1 MRRKISAMF
10 MILLLVTTILGANV
24 DAQVLGKDF
33 DIDPRE
39 RDVRDTGET
48 IVINVDSYEPPVV
61 ESFLLEKDTVPV
73 YAYLKGYTIGSLI
86 GAKAVKSEPILGD
99 VKVRNVIVLLAEEN
113 PYVRVVRHMFPDQK
127 KLSLSNL
134 GVVQIMLEKIPE
146 EEKVPDDIVVNLT
159 AKVTFDRQ
167 SGIFGFSNQ
176 DLRLKEERNE
186 NTWLGNMGERRS
198 LSITSGVFEGVKAG
212 VGDVVGRTAE
222 AIKDIISGRARG
234 GIIYGGRTD
243 VRSIVN
249 EETANYDDAF
259 WGGSGY
265 VRLARVTNNEAT
277 FIVYDK
283 GLKNIAR
290 LNLRKEVNSGISEV
304 VRFKDRLAGM
314 DRFRVQLLDIV
325 DPSEDF
331 ARIEVDVG
339 GSRETRILRKND
351 RVYPNS
357 RWFVKEIRKELKE
370 GVIRESVLLSEDT
383 GEEREVTRDYGDASK
398 YNELKLKGEGGILI
412 DKNSKL
418 ISEPPDQ
425 KGIIEQLISKLDG
438 KGISTNEIKIVP
450 NELNEKFGEVVGL
463 LNRIRNIHYSGGELF
478 VNKLIELADMASA
491 SVIVDKEAITIRA
504 NSEGDVCGR
513 SFLEDDDVEKTFK
526 DESEESAKKFY
537 CSAIREYD
545 EITKLFKDQRDESKV
560 LYSDIANLKIADA
573 YLKLSRLINVDSM
586 IAKSRALD
594 ALDRIVEAEKFQE
607 IGKLKSEASDISSK
621 YKDDSFVEDD
631 EIINLR
637 LINTNIGKESK
648 GSEVFLSI
656 DGKKSEKFNV
666 GDYLFVKG
674 KVKGEKEVIDELGGK
689 RKEKVEEEKSV
700 GWLIE
705 SVNGDGVVFSGI
717 TYDKKGEAREEKIT
731 VGLGKEKVLRV
742 GETSKRVKVENINFN
757 KEVTIRILPVT
768 DAFSKSNFLVRI
780 PIEKRPF
787 DFNPKK
793 IDKKIQKT
801 EEKIKKLTAIIDK
814 LEKLLE
820 SWKKLCLAVFAVFTI
835 KNSFLG
841 GFAKS
846 QARKEVMQAPNG
858 WQKFCDKAVSEKK
871 YKSVDECMIKNN
883 RYILEDINAAQ
894 RSIKETNKA
903 MKQKHKE
910 KEKQGENYIEKIDIA
925 ESGFDFNNV
934 NKYQKENKDVVVSP
948 DEERELRYY
957 INLKKNCKSGRIIQG
972 VKDYKGVGSCEEI
985 DERLKGL
992 KNKYDNLNTK
1002 YGLVNDFIKGYETE
1016 IKKHVERTRVFETS
1030 DRIAAR
1036 KAAEFDAE
1044 KVIYYNEK
1052 TIDGKAFKH
1061 RKDNKLLGKFSS
1073 DKKFWFDYRGT
1084 PYPVKKVD
1092 NKDCVDKTPLGNS
1105 LPKWMTKLGMGDCP
1119 FVDEEPIS
1127 IRGFEAP
1134 MYISG
1139 KQPYIVF
1146 DGKVINVEDEE
1157 KVNINGLAV
1166 SLNPLN
1172 EFNIDAHRRLDYAPG
1187 ATVEYYPDGKPY
1199 CVPTSYGNF
1208 VRVNDYNKL
1217 GNPSDF
1223 DILNVGADGLLCTDD
1238 DVLVYHNSLMLSDT
1252 RVYGSIMEGARRA
1265 VRNAGAVPEGGVLS
1279 ADGRRFGKSTQRAA
1293 VLGSEVKPN
1302 CYDVWNPRDC
1312 QIMFNVCDPVMC
1324 PPSRFNLGGR
1334 WNLPPGQS
1342 VVQTGIIGSLVLG
1355 WPIIT
1360 AQQPIPK
1367 VCMTGILAGLKNI
1380 RSLLQGYVRCL
1391 TVAKTEKKNVGIC
1404 DKIRSVGI
1412 CELLWKEAIAIFKI
1426 QGGLVSLISEKIFKE
1441 TAGGGEYLT
1450 FQSSLQNVENSV
1462 NFFTSEYASTAFAA
1476 YKGRSLQD
1484 IGTDICR
1491 SAIFGRFPGIGEFVD
1506 QLAKPESPP
1515 QFTAFFSE
1523 FTHNEATKESRYD
1536 VFYHLYA
1543 GDDAKVQYPLK
1554 YSVYLRNKFGDFF
1567 YVTEECAKRSG
1578 TVERNDFKDVST
1590 HCVSLSGL
1598 DEVCVDINGVI
1609 ECGFGKVT
1617 SSFAVDF
1624 ANDFIVKS
1632 EAERNIKS
1640 VKDCVA
1646 DNPRL
1651 SPLFGDT
1658 VSKLPLPGEF
1668 ALTNTGIV
1676 RVCGANNPGAIISE
1690 AKFWQPVGECGK
1702 DKGGVDLGL
1711 CWIDLRTISIN
1722 DANKVKSLSRELEA
1736 RGIKLED
1743 KALGFKPISDE
1754 EAGKVLDSVD
1764 LKADA
1769 NALLKNIGD
1778 LRRLSIYASDPII
1791 RIKALMLLG
1800 DIFVKFGDE
1809 IMKKIGI
1816 EKPERKPK
1824 EKEGEKEIDK
1834 GIEEFKKLQL
1844 ELEKK
1849 VNDVEIDKNK
1859 IEIDP
1864 DVGFD
1869 EIRNIYDPLVELFND
1884 KFSPA
1889 LDIVRGT
1896 EFYKKNEKEISNL
1909 ENRYNVVRKFL
1920 ERLMENMYN
1929 VRAGA
1934 LRELTNTY
1942 RSFGVSSGIDV
1953 LKAAQNNL
1961 LNRRNIVFEMFEKLP
1976 KVSQNK
1982 LKKDKEKLFEDS
1994 LKVMDNLRMNIESL
2008 GGLPVRL
2015 IT

>member
-1 MRRKISAMF
+1 MNKKINAMF
-10 MILLLVTTILGANV
+10 MIILLVTTMFGVNV
-24 DAQVLGKDF
+24 NAQVLGEEF
-33 DIDPRE
+33 DIDPRT

-61 ESFLLEKDTVPV
+61 ESFLLEKDSVPV
-73 YAYLKGYTIGSLI
+73 YAYLKGFTIGSLI
-86 GAKAVKSEPILGD
+86 GAKSIKSEPILGD
-99 VKVRNVIVLLAEEN
+99 VNVRNVIVLLAEEN
-113 PYVRVVRHMFPDQK
+113 PYVRFVRHMFPDQK
-127 KLSLSNL
+127 RLSLDNL

-146 EEKVPDDIVVNLT
+146 EEKVPDNIVVNLT
-159 AKVTFDRQ
+159 ARVTFDRQ
-167 SGIFGFSNQ
+167 SGIFGFGSQ

-186 NTWLGNMGERRS
+186 NKWLGNMGERRS
-198 LSITSGVFEGVKAG
+198 LSITSGIFEGVKAR
-212 VGDVVGRTAE
+212 VGDVASRTAE
-222 AIKDIISGRARG
+222 AIKDVISGRARG
-234 GIIYGGRTD
+234 GMIYGGRTD

-249 EETANYDDAF
+249 EETAGYDDSF

-277 FIVYDK
+277 LIVYDK

-290 LNLRKEVNSGISEV
+290 LNLRKDATSGISEV

-331 ARIEVDVG
+331 ARVEVDVG

-357 RWFVKEIRKELKE
+357 RWFVKEIRKDVKE
-370 GVIRESVLLSEDT
+370 GVIRESVLLSDDA
-383 GEEREVTRDYGDASK
+383 GEEREITRDYGDASE
-398 YNELKLKGEGGILI
+398 YNQLEFKTTGEIKI
-412 DKNSKL
+412 DKDSKL
-418 ISEPPDQ
+418 ISQSPDSE
-425 KGIIEQLISKLDG
+425 GIIEQLIGELDG
-438 KGISTNEIKIVP
+438 KGISRNRIKIVP
-450 NELNEKFGEVVGL
+450 NELNEKFGERVSL
-463 LNRIRNIHYSGGELF
+463 LNRIRNLHYSEGELF

-491 SVIVDKEAITIRA
+491 SVIIDGKTIVIRA

-513 SFLEDDDVEKTFK
+513 SFLEDEDVAEEYKK
-526 DESEESAKKFY
+526 NVEESAKKFY

-545 EITKLFKDQRDESKV
+545 EITKLFKDQRDENKN
-560 LYSDIANLKIADA
+560 LYSDVANLKITKT
-573 YLKLSRLINVDSM
+573 YLELSRLISVDSM

-594 ALDRIVEAEKFQE
+594 ALDKIVEAEKFNE
-607 IGKLKSEASDISSK
+607 IGNLRSEASDISSR
-621 YKDDSFVEDD
+621 YKDDNFVESN
-631 EIINLR
+631 EIVNLR

-648 GSEVFLSI
+648 GSEVFLSL

-666 GDYLFVKG
+666 GDYVFVKG
-674 KVKGEKEVIDELGGK
+674 KVEVEKEVVVDVEK
-689 RKEKVEEEKSV
+689 QKEKVKEEKSV

-705 SVNGDGVVFSGI
+705 SVNEDGVVFSGI
-717 TYDKKGEAREEKIT
+717 TYDKDGRIREEKVTLDI
-731 VGLGKEKVLRV
+731 GKEKVLRV
-742 GETSKRVKVENINFN
+742 GDSAKRVKVENINFN
-757 KEVTIRILPVT
+757 KEVTIRILPGVT
-768 DAFSKSNFLVRI
+768 DAFSESNFLVRI
-780 PIEKRPF
+780 PIEKRLF

-793 IDKKIQKT
+793 IDKRIEKT

-814 LEKLLE
+814 LERLLE
-820 SWKKLCLAVFAVFTI
+820 GWKKLCLAVFAFFTI

-858 WQKFCDKAVSEKK
+858 WQKFCDKSVGEKK

-883 RYILEDINAAQ
+883 RYILEDISAAQ
-894 RSIKETNKA
+894 KSIKETNNA
-903 MKQKHKE
+903 MKQKNKE
-910 KEKQGENYIEKIDIA
+910 KEKLGENYIEKIDIA
-925 ESGFDFNNV
+925 ESGFNFDKV
-934 NKYQKENKDVVVSP
+934 NEYQKNYKDVVVSS

-957 INLKKNCKSGRIIQG
+957 INLKKNCKSGRVIQG

-992 KNKYDNLNTK
+992 KNKYDTLNEK
-1002 YGLVNDFIKGYETE
+1002 YGLVNEFVKGYEDK
-1016 IKKHVERTRVFETS
+1016 IKVHVESTRVFETS

-1036 KAAEFDAE
+1036 EAAEFDAE
-1044 KVIYYNEK
+1044 KVIYYSG
-1052 TIDGKAFKH
+1052 DKH
-1061 RKDNKLLGKFSS
+1061 RKNNKLLGKFSS
-1073 DKKFWFDYRGT
+1073 DNKFWIDYRGT
-1084 PYPVKKVD
+1084 PYPVEI
-1092 NKDCVDKTPLGNS
+1092 KDGNGYCIKNGNVA
-1105 LPKWMTKLGMGDCP
+1105 PWMRKLENGCI

-1139 KQPYIVF
+1139 KGAYTVF
-1146 DGKVINVEDEE
+1146 DGKVVVVEDEN
-1157 KVNINGLAV
+1157 KVNINGLDV
-1166 SLNPLN
+1166 TLKPLN
-1172 EFNIDAHRRLDYAPG
+1172 EFNIDARRRLDYAPG
-1187 ATVEYYPDGKPY
+1187 ATVEFYPDGKPY
-1199 CVPTSYGNF
+1199 CVPTRSGNF

-1252 RVYGSIMEGARRA
+1252 RVYGSIMEEARRS
-1265 VRNAGAVPEGGVLS
+1265 VRNAAAVPEGGVLS
-1279 ADGRRFGKSTQRAA
+1279 AAGKRFGKSTQRAA

-1302 CYDVWNPRDC
+1302 CYDVMNPRDC

-1334 WNLPPGQS
+1334 WVLPPGQS

-1426 QGGLVSLISEKIFKE
+1426 QGGLVSLISEKLFKE

-1462 NFFTSEYASTAFAA
+1462 NFFTTEYASTAFSA
-1476 YKGRSLQD
+1476 YQGRSLQD

-1567 YVTEECAKRSG
+1567 YITEECAKRSG
-1578 TVERNDFKDVST
+1578 TVERNDFKDIST
-1590 HCVSLSGL
+1590 HCVSLSNL
-1598 DEVCVDINGVI
+1598 DEICVDINGVI

-1711 CWIDLRTISIN
+1711 CWIDLRTISVN
-1722 DANKVKSLSRELEA
+1722 DANKVKSLSRELET
-1736 RGIKLED
+1736 RGIKLEE

-1754 EAGKVLDSVD
+1754 EAGKVLEAVD
-1764 LKADA
+1764 LNVDA
-1769 NALLKNIGD
+1769 GDLLKKIGD
-1778 LRRLSIYASDPII
+1778 LRRLSIYAFDPII

-1800 DIFVKFGDE
+1800 DIFVKLGDE
-1809 IMKKIGI
+1809 VLKKVA
-1816 EKPERKPK
+1816 PEEESKKAKPK
-1824 EKEGEKEIDK
+1824 DK
-1834 GIEEFKKLQL
+1834 IIETFNKFEL
-1844 ELEKK
+1844 ELSQK
-1849 VNDVEIDKNK
+1849 VKDVEKNK
-1859 IEIDP
+1859 DKIERDSDI
-1864 DVGFD
+1864 GFD
-1869 EIRNIYDPLVELFND
+1869 EIKNVYDGLVGLFND
-1884 KFSPA
+1884 DFSPA
-1889 LDIVRGT
+1889 LESIRDT
-1896 EFYKKNEKEISNL
+1896 EYYKQNKEKISSL
-1909 ENRYNVVRKFL
+1909 EKRYDDVRKFL
-1920 ERLMENMYN
+1920 EDLMENMYN
-1929 VRAGA
+1929 VRASA
-1934 LRELTNTY
+1934 LRELTDSY
-1942 RSFGVSSGIDV
+1942 RTFGVKQSVKV
-1953 LKAAQNNL
+1953 LTAARVDLLDKRNNA
-1961 LNRRNIVFEMFEKLP
+1961 FEMYDKLP
-1976 KVSQNK
+1976 GILKNK
-1982 LKKDKEKLFEDS
+1982 LRQEKDILFDDS
-1994 LKVMDNLRMNIESL
+1994 LSVMNVLRRL
-2008 GGLPVRL
+2008 GG
-2015 IT
+2015 